1 MASGSLIRLLRSLI
15 AADYT
20 ASPVP
25 HLTIELPP
33 DVDPPTKT
41 FLESFSWPPAHLA
54 SARRSKSLTVRHRI
68 PRQALTEE
76 ESSARFLES
85 FWPSKPK
92 SSHVLVLSPRV
103 ELEPQFF
110 HCKSPSSSTDYQPST
125 QLEGAVFANHNAT
138 IDLKYTAL
146 QYRDASRLF
155 AISLEQPTRLLD
167 EKAPLTLP
175 SRTTDIES
183 PEAGG
188 DAPTSFL
195 WQAPSSNA
203 VLYMGEKWMDLHKFV
218 SRSFVT
224 AGRVST
230 GSLLAEKLV
239 SKKHPS
245 WLEHA
250 LRLAR
255 LRGYYTL
262 YPGEE
267 TARNLAT
274 VHSELYHAPEE
285 YEAEAAA
292 QAAGP
297 GPLLADDAT
306 EEEVEEARQRARAEL
321 ETESPPS
328 SAAGGGSPASLLDA
342 LPSGA
347 ELRPVVK
354 LPLLAWDGAAAEAWH
369 LDREAARLA
378 AVFRREVGGCRDAGA
393 AAAEG
398 DAEAEAD
405 APAPADSKDVL
416 IQDLFCDSG
425 SV

>member
-203 VLYMGEKWMDLHKFV
+203 VLYMGEKWVDLHKFV
-218 SRSFVT
+218 SRSL
-224 AGRVST
+224 AAT
-230 GSLLAEKLV
+230 GAESRGSSPAAAALLAEKLV
-239 SKKHPS
+239 SKRHPS
-245 WLEHA
+245 WLEH
-250 LRLAR
+250 
-255 LRGYYTL
+255 GT
-262 YPGEE
+262 
-267 TARNLAT
+267 
-274 VHSELYHAPEE
+274 
-285 YEAEAAA
+285 
-292 QAAGP
+292 
-297 GPLLADDAT
+297 
-306 EEEVEEARQRARAEL
+306 
-321 ETESPPS
+321 
-328 SAAGGGSPASLLDA
+328 
-342 LPSGA
+342 
-347 ELRPVVK
+347 
-354 LPLLAWDGAAAEAWH
+354 
-369 LDREAARLA
+369 
-378 AVFRREVGGCRDAGA
+378 
-393 AAAEG
+393 
-398 DAEAEAD
+398 
-405 APAPADSKDVL
+405 
-416 IQDLFCDSG
+416 
-425 SV
+425 

>member
-110 HCKSPSSSTDYQPST
+110 HCKSPSSSTNYQPST
-125 QLEGAVFANHNAT
+125 QLEGSVFANHNAT
-138 IDLKYTAL
+138 ADLKYTAL

-175 SRTTDIES
+175 SRTIDIES

-203 VLYMGEKWMDLHKFV
+203 VLYMGEKWVDLHSFV
-218 SRSFVT
+218 SRSLAA
-224 AGRVST
+224 AGAESRST
-230 GSLLAEKLV
+230 TSGNPATTPALLAEKFV
-239 SKKHPS
+239 SKRHPS

-274 VHSELYHAPEE
+274 VHSELYQAPEE
-285 YEAEAAA
+285 YAAEAEAADLDPS
-292 QAAGP
+292 AG
-297 GPLLADDAT
+297 LLADDAT
-306 EEEVEEARQRARAEL
+306 EEEVEAARQRARAEL
-321 ETESPPS
+321 ERLEERRGG
-328 SAAGGGSPASLLDA
+328 AREGADGGG
-342 LPSGA
+342 
-347 ELRPVVK
+347 ERV
-354 LPLLAWDGAAAEAWH
+354 
-369 LDREAARLA
+369 
-378 AVFRREVGGCRDAGA
+378 AGA
-393 AAAEG
+393 VEG
-398 DAEAEAD
+398 EHDD
-405 APAPADSKDVL
+405 RQS
-416 IQDLFCDSG
+416 
-425 SV
+425 